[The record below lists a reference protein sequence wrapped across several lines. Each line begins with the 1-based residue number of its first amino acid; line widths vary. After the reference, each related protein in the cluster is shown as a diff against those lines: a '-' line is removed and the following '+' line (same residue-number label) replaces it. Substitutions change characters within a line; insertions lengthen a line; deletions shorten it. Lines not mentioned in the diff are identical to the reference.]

1 MGSDR
6 LARRLGLF
14 DATMLVMGGIVGSGI
29 FMNPYVVA
37 REVHTPFLILG
48 AWILGGIVALIG
60 AFVYGELAARRPQV
74 GGQYAYIR
82 EAFNPA
88 VAFVYGWGLLL
99 VTQTGGM
106 AAVAVTFAR
115 YFIELTG
122 SRLPD
127 ALIAASALAVLTI
140 VNCQGVRAGSGVQSA
155 LMLTKVVAILVLIFC
170 GFAWAGTADSNA
182 VGLVE
187 RPVSLDLVQAFGA
200 ALIPVLFAYGGWQ
213 TASFVAGEMRDPRK
227 DLPRGLLI
235 GVSGVIILYLAVNV
249 VCLRVLGTTGLAATT
264 TPASDVMRAALGN
277 IGGRLIAAGIAIS
290 TLGFLS
296 QGMLTAPRVYFAMAE
311 DGLFFKNVG
320 RIDPRTQAPVV
331 AVILQGIFAVLIA
344 LSGRYEQILNYVVS
358 VDFMFFGIAA
368 ASLFVLRKR
377 DAASDV
383 RSSTQYLAPGHPWTT
398 GFFIT
403 ICALVVVNTI
413 IRYPANTII
422 GVVILLA
429 GIPVYFF
436 WRNRR

>member
-155 LMLTKVVAILVLIFC
+155 LMLTKVVAILGLIFC

-182 VGLVE
+182 AGLVD